1 MRKGSWLTIVFVGI
15 LFIAGCRSA
24 PLYNVERSSFNV
36 SEQKSMTEI
45 TEAIQRA
52 GTRLGWQMNVER
64 PGLMIGT
71 LNLRSHQAVVEIPYD
86 TTGFAIAYRDSTD
99 LDYDGTSIHKN
110 YNSWVQNLEREIRVQ
125 ASAI

>member
-86 TTGFAIAYRDSTD
+86 TTGFAITYRDSTD
-99 LDYDGTSIHKN
+99 LDYDGTAIHKN
-110 YNSWVQNLEREIRVQ
+110 YNSWIQNLEREIRVQ

>member
-1 MRKGSWLTIVFVGI
+1 MRKGSWLAIVFVGI

-24 PLYNVERSSFNV
+24 PLYNVERSSFNL
-36 SEQKSMTEI
+36 SEQKSMSEI

-64 PGLMIGT
+64 PGLMTGT

-86 TTGFAIAYRDSTD
+86 TAGFSIAYRDSTN

-110 YNSWVQNLEREIRVQ
+110 YNSWIQNLEREIRVQ

>member
-1 MRKGSWLTIVFVGI
+1 MRKGSWLAIVFVGI

-24 PLYNVERSSFNV
+24 PLYNVERSSFNL
-36 SEQKSMTEI
+36 SEQKSMSEI

-64 PGLMIGT
+64 PGLMTGT

-86 TTGFAIAYRDSTD
+86 TTGFSIAYRDSTN

-110 YNSWVQNLEREIRVQ
+110 YNSWIQNLEREIRVQ

>member
-1 MRKGSWLTIVFVGI
+1 MRKGSWLAIVFVGI

-24 PLYNVERSSFNV
+24 PLYNVERSSFNL
-36 SEQKSMTEI
+36 SEQKSMSEI

-64 PGLMIGT
+64 PGLMTGT
-71 LNLRSHQAVVEIPYD
+71 LNLRSHQALVEIPYD
-86 TTGFAIAYRDSTD
+86 TTGFSIAYRDSTN

-110 YNSWVQNLEREIRVQ
+110 YNSWIQNLEREIRVQ